1 MDIRFTPNNT
11 HLNNA
16 ELFAETDPH
25 LQHLY
30 AETYVYRSY
39 IIDELPRDIPC
50 IVTLGGGG
58 RQVAGTRHCRP
69 AGGRCFDHARYR
81 VGQHQRAHDHARR
94 KGQRHD
100 P

>member
-50 IVTLGGGG
+50 IVTLGGG
-58 RQVAGTRHCRP
+58 RQVGKTTLLKQWMEDLLKQGVAP
-69 AGGRCFDHARYR
+69 LAIAFF
-81 VGQHQRAHDHARR
+81 Q
-94 KGQRHD
+94 
-100 P
+100 